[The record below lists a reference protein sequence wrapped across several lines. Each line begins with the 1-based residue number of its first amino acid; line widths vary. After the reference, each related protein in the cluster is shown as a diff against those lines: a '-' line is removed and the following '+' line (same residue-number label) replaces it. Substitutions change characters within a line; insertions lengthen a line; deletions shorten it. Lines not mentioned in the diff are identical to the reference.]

1 MVIWLT
7 VVKGEESM
15 KTVACNSRI
24 QMGVN
29 IQGLELVAPEY
40 DVRYKSTVELLS
52 RPCEH
57 VTDEKNPD
65 LKRWR
70 DPVQL
75 ESHS

>member
-1 MVIWLT
+1 
-7 VVKGEESM
+7 M

-65 LKRWR
+65 LKR
-70 DPVQL
+70 
-75 ESHS
+75 